1 MASFLQVIWLE
12 IRAPFNG
19 EYIFW
24 SVFLGYFLQI
34 RFAVSSST
42 KSHYSFENSAKET
55 NFRQGP
61 FINYIKANLDG
72 FHKLKIINI
81 FMQDSG
87 SFKLKMFCS
96 QQKDKCST
104 LHISTYKGKW
114 KVVRQT

>member
-34 RFAVSSST
+34 CFAVSSST

-72 FHKLKIINI
+72 FHKLKIPLEYDAEYWMN
-81 FMQDSG
+81 DN
-87 SFKLKMFCS
+87 LKYL
-96 QQKDKCST
+96 ST
-104 LHISTYKGKW
+104 CFVIENSCLHC
-114 KVVRQT
+114 